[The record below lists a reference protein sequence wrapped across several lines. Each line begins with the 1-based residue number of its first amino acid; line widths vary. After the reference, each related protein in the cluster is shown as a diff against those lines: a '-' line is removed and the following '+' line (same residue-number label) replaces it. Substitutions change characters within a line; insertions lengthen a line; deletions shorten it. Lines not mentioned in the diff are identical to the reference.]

1 MGNEGYKKI
10 IDEQSSIYDRERVK
24 NYFLKTSSVF
34 RKKIPRGNSVIEI
47 GSGTGH
53 YVIDLVKNGRSAVGI
68 DYSKKMVDISRKN
81 AARQK
86 TSCQFLYADA
96 EKNIPLKQKFDYA
109 LLIGNW
115 EYFDNPIKVL
125 ENIDKVLK
133 KDGKVIISTLNI
145 FSWPL
150 ITFLEKTGIKK
161 LSPAFWHFNS
171 IPSRLRRYA
180 KSAGFFVGESFFNY
194 YFLDKVYILKR
205 RKHKNG
211 KF

>member
-10 IDEQSSIYDRERVK
+10 IDEQSSIYDKERVK
-24 NYFLKTSSVF
+24 NYFLKTS
-34 RKKIPRGNSVIEI
+34 RIYKKLIPKGKKVLEV

-53 YVIDLVKNGRSAVGI
+53 YVIDLIKHNRPSVGI
-68 DYSKKMVDISRKN
+68 DYSKKMVEISKKN
-81 AARQK
+81 AAK
-86 TSCQFLYADA
+86 KGIKCQFLYADA
-96 EKNIPLKQKFDYA
+96 EKVLPLKKEFDFA

-115 EYFDNPIKVL
+115 EYFDHPVTVL
-125 ENIDKVLK
+125 KNIDKTLNK
-133 KDGKVIISTLNI
+133 NGKIIISTLNI

-171 IPSRLRRYA
+171 IPSRLKKYA
-180 KSAGFFVGESFFNY
+180 RKAGFYIEKTFFNY

-205 RKHKNG
+205 NSDKQK
-211 KF
+211 